1 MAYKLHIVAQISFMQ
16 EGIGLKI
23 FLFDE
28 DMFSLA
34 IYEQY
39 LKNIGCTKVRSFSS
53 IVECVSR
60 FDDRPQVIILDY
72 RTRPGRGLKI
82 LTAIKKII
90 PSAYIVFIT
99 GPSGIIESLFSL
111 NNGAFEYIIK
121 DENCQLHLESVLRR
135 VEKLEQMSYKK
146 P

>member
-1 MAYKLHIVAQISFMQ
+1 MAHKWQYAAQISFMQ
-16 EGIGLKI
+16 EGIGLKV

-28 DMFSLA
+28 DTFSLA
-34 IYEQY
+34 IYEQH
-39 LKNIGCTKVRSFSS
+39 LKNMGCTKVRSFTS

-60 FDDRPQVIILDY
+60 FDEQPQVIILDY

-111 NNGAFEYIIK
+111 SSGAFEYIIK
-121 DENCQLHLESVLRR
+121 DDHCEEHLESVLRR
-135 VEKLEQMSYKK
+135 VEEIERIAYKK